1 MCLTSIGKLELTKVC
16 VVDSDLNEV
25 YHSFV
30 KPRNPIVNYLTR
42 YSGITPALLQD
53 VETRIEDVQN
63 ALKKLLPSDAIW
75 IGQSLNGDLNA
86 LQMMHPYVIDTSVI
100 YNITGKV
107 KLIFILSTFH
117 KCIQQFFK

>member
-100 YNITGKV
+100 YNITGKM
-107 KLIFILSTFH
+107 FH
-117 KCIQQFFK
+117 PTLHRCIYQYKMSFLM

>member
-1 MCLTSIGKLELTKVC
+1 MCLTSIGKLGLTKVC

-100 YNITGKV
+100 YNITGKM
-107 KLIFILSTFH
+107 FHPTFH
-117 KCIQQFFK
+117 KCIH